1 MSKIYHFSKYI
12 KEKEKVTF
20 SKKDLN
26 SIISIYSQK
35 VANGVWKDYSIN
47 FERNYAEFSIY
58 KHTHAS
64 PEFSIVK
71 DKKKIFFIYSRAQE
85 LKKSKYIKDVLEVLK
100 KAERKKNFSN
110 YLIFFYSHSIVPG
123 GLLV

>member
-35 VANGVWKDYSIN
+35 VSNDIWKDYSIN
-47 FERNYAEFSIY
+47 FEKNYAEFSIY
-58 KHTHAS
+58 KHTYAS

-71 DKKKIFFIYSRAQE
+71 NKKKIFSIYSRTQE
-85 LKKSKYIKDVLEVLK
+85 LKKSKYIKNVLDVLK
-100 KAERKKNFSN
+100 KVGSKKI
-110 YLIFFYSHSIVPG
+110 LQII
-123 GLLV
+123 

>member
-12 KEKEKVTF
+12 KEKEKVSF
-20 SKKDLN
+20 SKNDLN
-26 SIISIYSQK
+26 LIISIYSK
-35 VANGVWKDYSIN
+35 NVSNGIWKDYSIN

-71 DKKKIFFIYSRAQE
+71 NKKKIFFIYSRKQE
-85 LKKSKYIKDVLEVLK
+85 LKKSKYIKDVLDVLRKVESK
-100 KAERKKNFSN
+100 K
-110 YLIFFYSHSIVPG
+110 IFQIV
-123 GLLV
+123 

>member
-12 KEKEKVTF
+12 KEKEKVSF

-26 SIISIYSQK
+26 SIISIYSK
-35 VANGVWKDYSIN
+35 NVSSGIWKDYSIN

-58 KHTHAS
+58 KHTNTS

-71 DKKKIFFIYSRAQE
+71 DKKKFFFIYSRSQE
-85 LKKSKYIKDVLEVLK
+85 LKKSKYIKDVLDILK
-100 KAERKKNFSN
+100 KVESKK
-110 YLIFFYSHSIVPG
+110 IFQII
-123 GLLV
+123 

>member
-1 MSKIYHFSKYI
+1 MTKIYHFSKYI

-47 FERNYAEFSIY
+47 FEKNYAEFSIY

-64 PEFSIVK
+64 LEFSIVK
-71 DKKKIFFIYSRAQE
+71 NKKKIFSIYSRKQE
-85 LKKSKYIKDVLEVLK
+85 LKKSRYIKDILDVLRKAKSK
-100 KAERKKNFSN
+100 K
-110 YLIFFYSHSIVPG
+110 IFQII
-123 GLLV
+123 

>member
-12 KEKEKVTF
+12 KAKEKVTF

-35 VANGVWKDYSIN
+35 VSNGVWKDYSIN
-47 FERNYAEFSIY
+47 FEGNYAEFSIY
-58 KHTHAS
+58 KHTCAS

-71 DKKKIFFIYSRAQE
+71 NKKKIFSVYSRQEE
-85 LKKSKYIKDVLEVLK
+85 LKKSKYIKDVLDVLK
-100 KAERKKNFSN
+100 KVESKKN
-110 YLIFFYSHSIVPG
+110 LKVI
-123 GLLV
+123 

>member
-35 VANGVWKDYSIN
+35 VSNGIWKDYSIN
-47 FERNYAEFSIY
+47 FEKNYAEFSIY
-58 KHTHAS
+58 KHTYAS

-71 DKKKIFFIYSRAQE
+71 NKKKFFSIYSRTQE
-85 LKKSKYIKDVLEVLK
+85 LKKSKYIKDVLNILK
-100 KAERKKNFSN
+100 KVESKK
-110 YLIFFYSHSIVPG
+110 IFQMI
-123 GLLV
+123 

>member
-35 VANGVWKDYSIN
+35 VSNGIWKDYSIN
-47 FERNYAEFSIY
+47 FEKNYAEFSIY
-58 KHTHAS
+58 KHTYAS

-71 DKKKIFFIYSRAQE
+71 NKKKIFSIYSRTQE
-85 LKKSKYIKDVLEVLK
+85 LKKSKCIKDVLDILK
-100 KAERKKNFSN
+100 KVESKNM
-110 YLIFFYSHSIVPG
+110 YG
-123 GLLV
+123 

>member
-35 VANGVWKDYSIN
+35 VSNGIWKDYSIN
-47 FERNYAEFSIY
+47 FEKNYAEFSIY
-58 KHTHAS
+58 KHTYAS

-71 DKKKIFFIYSRAQE
+71 NKKKLFSIYSRTQE
-85 LKKSKYIKDVLEVLK
+85 LKKSKYIKDVLNILK
-100 KAERKKNFSN
+100 KVESKK
-110 YLIFFYSHSIVPG
+110 IFQII
-123 GLLV
+123 

>member
-12 KEKEKVTF
+12 KVKEKITF

-35 VANGVWKDYSIN
+35 VSNGIWKDYSIN
-47 FERNYAEFSIY
+47 FENNYAEFSIY

-71 DKKKIFFIYSRAQE
+71 NKKRIFSIYSKKQE
-85 LKKSKYIKDVLEVLK
+85 LKKSRYIKDILDVLK
-100 KAERKKNFSN
+100 KAESKK
-110 YLIFFYSHSIVPG
+110 IFQII
-123 GLLV
+123 

>member
-26 SIISIYSQK
+26 SIIRIYSQK
-35 VANGVWKDYSIN
+35 VSNGIWKDYSIN
-47 FERNYAEFSIY
+47 FEKNYAEFSIY
-58 KHTHAS
+58 KHSYAF

-71 DKKKIFFIYSRAQE
+71 NKKKIFFIYSRKQE
-85 LKKSKYIKDVLEVLK
+85 LKKSKYIKDVLDVLRKVESK
-100 KAERKKNFSN
+100 K
-110 YLIFFYSHSIVPG
+110 IFQIV
-123 GLLV
+123 